1 MFRGFLVERG
11 SISPYSIA
19 MLFVCCGKVP
29 SGERTWQQ
37 NPTSSIDIYLQIGA
51 LCHCYDFYS
60 YVCTLLQSRALPKPL
75 GWKIAQHFR
84 GQKRHLVTRLQVF
97 RYSFSPHKACPSG
110 PMLQAVKITIVNI
123 PTSKDVLKRYLD
135 HKRSWSNL
143 QLLICLDHESSRFA
157 DSQGSKTN
165 RATCFE
171 VSGKLSVLKIVSSI
185 LAKPP
190 LFGRRR
196 LILKW
201 STYHGWNQQLLG
213 FWAFRVILGRKLPRY
228 ATWCLKATHGQRFQ
242 NLTTSEFETS
252 CEQKNSF

>member
-123 PTSKDVLKRYLD
+123 PVHQKMSWKDILTIKDHDQTS
-135 HKRSWSNL
+135 N
-143 QLLICLDHESSRFA
+143 SSFA
-157 DSQGSKTN
+157 WTMNHPG
-165 RATCFE
+165 
-171 VSGKLSVLKIVSSI
+171 L
-185 LAKPP
+185 P
-190 LFGRRR
+190 
-196 LILKW
+196 ILKA
-201 STYHGWNQQLLG
+201 QKQ
-213 FWAFRVILGRKLPRY
+213 I
-228 ATWCLKATHGQRFQ
+228 GQHVSR
-242 NLTTSEFETS
+242 
-252 CEQKNSF
+252 